1 MSARLAILASIKA
14 VLRARKIPYRDLARA
29 IKVSEATIK
38 RDLSR
43 GTFSL
48 ARLDA
53 ICTALGVG
61 LSDLVEAPD
70 DRELV
75 TQLTQAQEI
84 ALAGDP
90 RALVVTY
97 LILGDW
103 KFAQIVSAFEMNE
116 NQLIEIL
123 LRLDRL
129 GIIEYRPP
137 HRMRKL
143 TARNFSWRKDGP
155 VHEFFVSRF
164 VPEFFRSGF
173 DAPADAFRFVG
184 GTLSSESAARFKA
197 SLERLAAQFE
207 QLAHHDAR
215 LPLERRSGC
224 SAILAVRSFEFSEF
238 TRLRRRGSSA
248 I

>member
-14 VLRARKIPYRDLARA
+14 VLRARNMPYRDLARA

-48 ARLDA
+48 ERLDA
-53 ICTALGVG
+53 ICAALGVS
-61 LSDLVEAPD
+61 LSDLLEAPD
-70 DRELV
+70 HRELV
-75 TQLTQAQEI
+75 TELTKVQEV

-103 KFAQIVSAFEMNE
+103 KFAEIVAAFEMNE
-116 NQLIEIL
+116 NQLIDLL

-155 VHEFFVSRF
+155 VHKFFVNRF
-164 VPEFFRSGF
+164 VPEFFQSGF
-173 DAPADAFRFVG
+173 DAPSDAFRFVG
-184 GTLSSESAARFKA
+184 GTLSAESVGRFKA
-197 SLERLAAQFE
+197 SLERLAAEFE
-207 QLAHHDAR
+207 QLAHRDSR
-215 LPLERRSGC
+215 LPLERRNGC
-224 SAILAVRSFEFSEF
+224 SAILAVRSWEFSEF
-238 TRLRRRGSSA
+238 TRLRRRGG
-248 I
+248 

>member
-1 MSARLAILASIKA
+1 MSARLTILASVKA
-14 VLRARKIPYRDLARA
+14 LLRARNMPYRDLARA

-48 ARLDA
+48 ERLDA
-53 ICTALGVG
+53 ICAALGIG
-61 LSDLVEAPD
+61 LSDLVAAPD
-70 DRELV
+70 RGELV
-75 TQLTQAQEI
+75 TELTKAQEV

-103 KFAQIVSAFEMNE
+103 KFADIVAAFEMNE

-155 VHEFFVSRF
+155 VHKFFVSRF
-164 VPEFFRSGF
+164 VPEFFQSGF
-173 DAPADAFRFVG
+173 DSPSDAFRFVG
-184 GTLSSESAARFKA
+184 GTLSAESVGRFKV
-197 SLERLAAQFE
+197 SLERLAVEFE
-207 QLAHHDAR
+207 QLAHHDSR
-215 LPLERRSGC
+215 LPLERRNGC
-224 SAILAVRSFEFSEF
+224 SAILAVREWEFSEF
-238 TRLRRRGSSA
+238 TRLRRRGG
-248 I
+248 